1 LERLQAEG
9 ALSGPVHFLSS
20 MLHLTPEVLDR
31 TLKDVVARETARGH
45 RLVLAFGDCCA
56 HMADLEA
63 PGSVV
68 RAAGINCC
76 EIILGRETY
85 RRLRKEG
92 AFFVMPEWALRWREV
107 FATGLGLSSVNAQA
121 LMAEMHTCLVYLDTG
136 QIPVPREHL
145 ADLADFTGLPLE
157 ILPVSLEP
165 LLATLRASLRR
176 VEAP

>member
-92 AFFVMPEWALRWREV
+92 A
-107 FATGLGLSSVNAQA
+107 SSVNAQA